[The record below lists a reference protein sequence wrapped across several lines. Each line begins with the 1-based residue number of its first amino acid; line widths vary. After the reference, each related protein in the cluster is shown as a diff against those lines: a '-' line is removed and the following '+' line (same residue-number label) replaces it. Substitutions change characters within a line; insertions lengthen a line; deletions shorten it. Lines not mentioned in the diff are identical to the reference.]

1 LAEQVAKDMLN
12 RKPADMTIEELAVA
26 AKQSQSTDAQHQAE
40 RFIEEYYFDYPFSY
54 CDEECGRTLEY
65 FRSLI
70 QQRLLRLHPH

>member
-1 LAEQVAKDMLN
+1 
-12 RKPADMTIEELAVA
+12 VA